1 MDGAPVAL
9 GSADPVMNP
18 RPYSLG
24 LVLFAS
30 LVIAFI
36 LVPVAFIC
44 LYAFNDAGYLRLPP
58 QGFTL
63 RWFVNFFSNA
73 RFRAA
78 LESSLLIS
86 AIVAPACLLIALPAS
101 IALVRHRFPCRD
113 ALNNLMM
120 SPLIV
125 PGVVIG
131 ISFLSLAS
139 RLGLG
144 IGLWPLIVALTC
156 FAFPFAVRALVA
168 NLHGLD
174 PRLEEAARNLGAR
187 RWQAFLWV
195 TLPQLRPG
203 LLAGAIFVFVE
214 ATDNFSIA
222 VFLTNSRTTTL
233 PVESYSYIR
242 DFDDPTVAAVAVLL
256 MALSVALVMVLDRLV
271 GFDRFLEMK

>member
-1 MDGAPVAL
+1 MGSRAVAGA
-9 GSADPVMNP
+9 GADPVMSP
-18 RPYSLG
+18 RPYSIG
-24 LVLFAS
+24 LVLFAG
-30 LVIAFI
+30 LVLAFI

-44 LYAFNDAGYLRLPP
+44 LYAFNDVGYLRLPP
-58 QGFTL
+58 QALTL
-63 RWFVNFFSNA
+63 KWFVNFFDNP
-73 RFRAA
+73 RFRQA

-86 AIVAPACLLIALPAS
+86 AVVAPACLLIALPAS
-101 IALVRHRFPCRD
+101 VALVRYRFAGRD
-113 ALNNLMM
+113 MLNGLMM

-131 ISFLSLAS
+131 ISFLSLSS
-139 RLGLG
+139 RLGAGL
-144 IGLWPLIVALTC
+144 GLWPVIVALTC

-174 PRLEEAARNLGAR
+174 PRLEEAARNLGSR

-214 ATDNFSIA
+214 AIDNFSIA

-271 GFDRFLEMK
+271 GLDRFLEMK